1 MFCRSRRQILNL
13 KARNSVGTSTSAR
26 ACVLPAGA
34 MATAPVETWAFWAP
48 FTYGLLCVLTGYIA
62 SEFIFPAIERA
73 SYRASKRLDPRSWP
87 TVVHVVD
94 ELVAHSLLPAF
105 GRCIFVSSFYGA
117 VVVMN
122 LGRDETHFG
131 GASRVSSNRVVPHAE
146 RVARCYLRPR
156 RFNND
161 ERSETPLSVFSRPA
175 RR

>member
-1 MFCRSRRQILNL
+1 
-13 KARNSVGTSTSAR
+13 
-26 ACVLPAGA
+26 

-122 LGRDETHFG
+122 LGRDESHFG
-131 GASRVSSNRVVPHAE
+131 GASRRVGSNRVVLAPNASRVVVSSASEEIQQRRAFRTPRPPSPVPHGA
-146 RVARCYLRPR
+146 
-156 RFNND
+156 D
-161 ERSETPLSVFSRPA
+161 LSFVSPA
-175 RR
+175 RARRVRAPQASGSSRSSAPWWWS

>member
-1 MFCRSRRQILNL
+1 M
-13 KARNSVGTSTSAR
+13 VGTSTSAR

-62 SEFIFPAIERA
+62 SELVFPAIERA

-87 TVVHVVD
+87 TVVQVVD

-105 GRCIFVSSFYGA
+105 GRCVLVSSFYGA
-117 VVVMN
+117 AVVMN

-131 GASRVSSNRVVPHAE
+131 GASRVSSNRVVPRAE
-146 RVARCYLRPR
+146 RVARCYLHPR

>member
-1 MFCRSRRQILNL
+1 
-13 KARNSVGTSTSAR
+13 
-26 ACVLPAGA
+26 

-73 SYRASKRLDPRSWP
+73 SYRASKKLDPRSWP

-131 GASRVSSNRVVPHAE
+131 GASRRVGSNRVVLAPNAS
-146 RVARCYLRPR
+146 RVVILCVRG
-156 RFNND
+156 D
-161 ERSETPLSVFSRPA
+161 STTTSVPNPPSAFSRPA

>member
-1 MFCRSRRQILNL
+1 
-13 KARNSVGTSTSAR
+13 
-26 ACVLPAGA
+26 

-117 VVVMN
+117 AVVMN

-131 GASRVSSNRVVPHAE
+131 GASRRVGVKPRRSRAK
-146 RVARCYLRPR
+146 RVARCYLCVRG
-156 RFNND
+156 D
-161 ERSETPLSVFSRPA
+161 STTTSVPNPPSAFSRPA